1 MSEVQI
7 SLHVLC
13 DPLVVVDHLG
23 EQSWGA
29 QTTPEVMRNITPIF
43 ISDETFI
50 SDEIFVSDEIFIS
63 DEVNLFETTTD
74 LAEPPET
81 MPTSCQELWESVLA
95 SRGPP
100 ESPLQ
105 ASSPSTPPAHRC
117 SEEVMAPVTMHN
129 NDFIFVFD

>member
-63 DEVNLFETTTD
+63 DEVNLKQQRTWRSRRRRCRPVARSSGR
-74 LAEPPET
+74 LSWPAGARRSPPYRR
-81 MPTSCQELWESVLA
+81 SH
-95 SRGPP
+95 
-100 ESPLQ
+100 
-105 ASSPSTPPAHRC
+105 PALPRHTGARRR
-117 SEEVMAPVTMHN
+117 
-129 NDFIFVFD
+129 